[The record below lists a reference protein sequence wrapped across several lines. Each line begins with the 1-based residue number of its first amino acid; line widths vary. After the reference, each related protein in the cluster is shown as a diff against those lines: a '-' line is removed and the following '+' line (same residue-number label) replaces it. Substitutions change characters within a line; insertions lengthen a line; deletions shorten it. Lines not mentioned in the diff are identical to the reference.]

1 MDRSRKK
8 AIENLLSIKE
18 KYQYKSLQIRYVD
31 MTKGVMSE
39 NEEERLRNEKDSY
52 MIDVIA
58 IMNE

>member
-18 KYQYKSLQIRYVD
+18 KYQYKCLQIRYVD

-39 NEEERLRNEKDSY
+39 EEEARLMKEKEDY
-52 MIDVIA
+52 MIDVI
-58 IMNE
+58 M

>member
-18 KYQYKSLQIRYVD
+18 KYQYKCLQIRYVD

-39 NEEERLRNEKDSY
+39 DEEERLRNEKDSY
-52 MIDVIA
+52 MIDV
-58 IMNE
+58 ML

>member
-18 KYQYKSLQIRYVD
+18 KYQYKCLQIRYVD

-39 NEEERLRNEKDSY
+39 DEEGRLRNEKDSY
-52 MIDVIA
+52 MIDV
-58 IMNE
+58 ML